1 MHHAGESDSDIGNPK
16 TTSMCL
22 KKLLRMHCVHPEQLF
37 VLDEFGKYR
46 GLLPASFMILVY
58 DIIIS
63 TVELGVR

>member
-1 MHHAGESDSDIGNPK
+1 MHHAWESDSDIGNPK

-37 VLDEFGKYR
+37 AFDELGKNQ
-46 GLLPASFMILVY
+46 GLLSASFMILVY